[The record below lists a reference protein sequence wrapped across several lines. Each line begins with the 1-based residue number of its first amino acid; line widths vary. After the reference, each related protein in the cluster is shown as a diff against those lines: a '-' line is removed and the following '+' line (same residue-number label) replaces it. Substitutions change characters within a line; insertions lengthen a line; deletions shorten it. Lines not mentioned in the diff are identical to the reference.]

1 MTQPWFVRGDGKVWG
16 PIDSKK
22 LKQLVVDGRIDESTD
37 VSQTFAGPWVPA
49 GSVRGLFPPKPP
61 PEPPP
66 LAASQRWG
74 SPHLPSEGQL
84 LLKEKVPFAKTWA
97 GIGLI
102 WGTALFLLLV
112 AIGLQSAAGQRRTDA
127 LQKRLNS
134 PVAAVES
141 AVLVEM
147 FEQNP
152 VKAEQLLKGRAIDV
166 SGTVNAIGKGVS
178 DTPYISI
185 GKGLIGS
192 VKCTFST
199 NFASAVAEM
208 TKGERVTIR
217 GIVDGQN
224 IMRQIELNECRPS
237 AATTDP

>member
-1 MTQPWFVRGDGKVWG
+1 MAGRPGLRPLTPCPGCGGD
-16 PIDSKK
+16 SF
-22 LKQLVVDGRIDESTD
+22 VVDVRKMSIGPRRRYECHSCQERFTTYEVGHHDLENMKRQYQLTNRPVWAKALDGISSWRRFGALTWPST
-37 VSQTFAGPWVPA
+37 
-49 GSVRGLFPPKPP
+49 
-61 PEPPP
+61 
-66 LAASQRWG
+66 
-74 SPHLPSEGQL
+74 
-84 LLKEKVPFAKTWA
+84 
-97 GIGLI
+97 IGKL
-102 WGTALFLLLV
+102 
-112 AIGLQSAAGQRRTDA
+112 SAAATERIA
-127 LQKRLNS
+127 I
-134 PVAAVES
+134 
-141 AVLVEM
+141 
-147 FEQNP
+147 NP
-152 VKAEQLLKGRAIDV
+152 IE
-166 SGTVNAIGKGVS
+166 TAIGKGVS

>member
-1 MTQPWFVRGDGKVWG
+1 MTQSWFVRGDGRVWG
-16 PIDSKK
+16 PIDSQR
-22 LKQLVVDGRIDESTD
+22 LKQLVADSKIDERTD
-37 VSQTFAGPWVPA
+37 VSQNFAGPWVPA

-61 PEPPP
+61 PEPPA
-66 LAASQRWG
+66 LAASPWWESSRV
-74 SPHLPSEGQL
+74 PSQHQL
-84 LLKEKVPFAKTWA
+84 LPKEKTPFTKTWT

-112 AIGLQSAAGQRRTDA
+112 ARALQSAAGQRRADA
-127 LQKRLNS
+127 MQKLLNS

-141 AVLVEM
+141 SVLVEM

-152 VKAEQLLKGRAIDV
+152 LKAEQLLKGRAIDV
-166 SGTVNAIGKGVS
+166 SGTVNSIGKGLS

-208 TKGERVTIR
+208 TKGERVTVR
-217 GIVDGQN
+217 GIVEGQN
-224 IMRQIELNECRPS
+224 IMRQVELNECRPS
-237 AATTDP
+237 AAATDQ